1 MSTLFEVAKWFTRTC
16 LGVSCWYVIRF
27 QNFFYHGAGSQQKK
41 MIFEKKKK
49 ELPYNLCSRQIITWD
64 MTDAIDMQKGFRILN
79 FIPRVSKW
87 LKIDVFSPQKLYL
100 QQLLLRFKK
109 KLYYLLEYN

>member
-1 MSTLFEVAKWFTRTC
+1 
-16 LGVSCWYVIRF
+16 
-27 QNFFYHGAGSQQKK
+27 
-41 MIFEKKKK
+41 
-49 ELPYNLCSRQIITWD
+49 

-100 QQLLLRFKK
+100 KQLLLRFKK